1 MTKAE
6 LNKKPKSTLIL
17 MATLKK
23 VYKGGKKA
31 AVKKSK
37 AELVNAL
44 YKTYGTKKVAGIGKT
59 TAKRT
64 RSASVGT
71 KRKVTKKTKG
81 ISKIGKQYLELK
93 KKISG
98 ALGKLDYEETE
109 IYLTVSNDYNIY
121 NRRLQ
126 PIYKN
131 LVNKMAAGKYN
142 PKLAA
147 KLFKY
152 AVEDADKQ
160 YQKDFGSKGRGYIL
174 SVKQR
179 QNVAEQLEQ
188 EFRDDALAGDY
199 EHLLYK
205 KYQK

>member
-1 MTKAE
+1 
-6 LNKKPKSTLIL
+6 
-17 MATLKK
+17 MATLRKT
-23 VYKGGKKA
+23 YKGGKKA
-31 AVKKSK
+31 AEKQSK
-37 AELVNAL
+37 DALVNAL
-44 YKTYGTKKVAGIGKT
+44 FWGKKNIGQVSSVKSKPAVRKKTIQ
-59 TAKRT
+59 AKRT
-64 RSASVGT
+64 VKRVT
-71 KRKVTKKTKG
+71 KRKVSG

-93 KKISG
+93 RKISG
-98 ALGKLDYEETE
+98 QLGELDYEETE
-109 IYLTVSNDYNIY
+109 IYLTVINDANIY
-121 NRRLQ
+121 RRRLT

-179 QNVAEQLEQ
+179 QNVANQLEQ
-188 EFRDDALAGDY
+188 EFRDSALAGEY
-199 EHLLYK
+199 EHLLFK